1 MLFVVLSACLKL
13 NLRESFF
20 SEMPLGDIVG
30 KSSALTVVT
39 PLWCSWINRFLL
51 GLYRSLPAQFFPLV
65 NLQMIHFARWV
76 ILPKDRW
83 PGRSSKFKTRYSYL
97 LFASNF
103 NGTWDVYLD
112 EFSDVISLGM
122 DTMWYRS
129 IGYPKSIP
137 SSPFKSYI
145 DDNSIECSYYYNAL
159 PGFSVRDV
167 ASALKV
173 RKAIH
178 FLDEKLYE
186 INQDQGTSRKTK
198 NDLFFYHFESVMANL
213 VNHLPSTGKP
223 PAHLPN
229 NSY

>member
-1 MLFVVLSACLKL
+1 
-13 NLRESFF
+13 
-20 SEMPLGDIVG
+20 MPLSDIVG
-30 KSSALTVVT
+30 KSYALTVVT
-39 PLWCSWINRFLL
+39 PLWWSWINRFLF

-65 NLQMIHFARWV
+65 NLEMIHFARWV

-83 PGRSSKFKTRYSYL
+83 PGRPDNFETRYSYL

-129 IGYPKSIP
+129 IGFPKSIP

-145 DDNSIECSYYYNAL
+145 DDNSIESSYYYNAL
-159 PGFSVRDV
+159 PGFSLRDV

-178 FLDEKLYE
+178 YLEEQMLH
-186 INQDQGTSRKTK
+186 INQDQATSAETK
-198 NDLFFYHFESVMANL
+198 NDLFFQQFESVMTNL

-223 PAHLPN
+223 PPHSPD
-229 NSY
+229 SSD

>member
-1 MLFVVLSACLKL
+1 
-13 NLRESFF
+13 
-20 SEMPLGDIVG
+20 MPLGDIVG

-39 PLWCSWINRFLL
+39 PLWCSWINRFLFA
-51 GLYRSLPAQFFPLV
+51 LYRSLPAQFFPLV

-83 PGRSSKFKTRYSYL
+83 PGCSEKFKTRYSYL

-159 PGFSVRDV
+159 PGYSLRDV
-167 ASALKV
+167 ASALRV
-173 RKAIH
+173 RKAINY
-178 FLDEKLYE
+178 LEEQLSD
-186 INQDQGTSRKTK
+186 INTDQDKTDATK
-198 NDLFFYHFESVMANL
+198 DDLFFQHFQSVMANL
-213 VNHLPSTGKP
+213 ANHFPSTGKP
-223 PAHLPN
+223 PPHSLD
-229 NSY
+229 NSLTQFSTETL

>member
-1 MLFVVLSACLKL
+1 
-13 NLRESFF
+13 
-20 SEMPLGDIVG
+20 MPLGDIVG

-39 PLWCSWINRFLL
+39 PLWCSWINRFLF

-83 PGRSSKFKTRYSYL
+83 PGRSKKFKTRYSYL

-159 PGFSVRDV
+159 PGFSLRDV

-178 FLDEKLYE
+178 CLEDRLNE
-186 INQDQGTSRKTK
+186 INDDAQLNSNTK
-198 NDLFFYHFESVMANL
+198 DDLFFEYFEPIMTNLANHF
-213 VNHLPSTGKP
+213 PSTGKP
-223 PAHLPN
+223 PLHSPD
-229 NSY
+229 SPS

>member
-1 MLFVVLSACLKL
+1 
-13 NLRESFF
+13 
-20 SEMPLGDIVG
+20 MPLGDIVG

-65 NLQMIHFARWV
+65 NLEMIHFARWV

-83 PGRSSKFKTRYSYL
+83 PGRSKKFKTRYSYL

-137 SSPFKSYI
+137 SRPFKAYI

-159 PGFSVRDV
+159 PGFSLRDV

-178 FLDEKLYE
+178 FLEEKLAE
-186 INQDQGTSRKTK
+186 INQDTTTSAATK
-198 NDLFFYHFESVMANL
+198 DDLFFQQFESVVANL

-223 PAHLPN
+223 PLHAAHGTRELN
-229 NSY
+229 L